1 MDTILRGR
9 ISLQL
14 KISASYI
21 ALLVTVLVLMN
32 TYPLLVSEDLVFR
45 SKHTALQSSA
55 AAINASVTGLDA
67 LTEENTAAAMASA
80 ELEGIS
86 RAIITDPYGK
96 VLYDTREDRKSVV

>member
-67 LTEENTAAAMASA
+67 LTE
-80 ELEGIS
+80 
-86 RAIITDPYGK
+86 
-96 VLYDTREDRKSVV
+96 